1 MKKLLWCCVL
11 LMSMLLHASVAFA
24 QSDNSAGE
32 VLIVTAYTY
41 EGRYEYRYISSL
53 VQAYQE
59 RGGQCKLVVEVLG
72 CQSLD
77 GHEQWFNRFKSLIA
91 KHPNPHFVVL
101 VGAEAI
107 SCYLSLSDPKYKKIP
122 VACVMSQRYAPALRD
137 YSIPALQT
145 DSLNSK
151 LTVDFQEIMKP
162 FNVRF
167 FHYYD
172 YDVESGYR
180 LIQHLYP
187 GTTDLA
193 LISDNTFVGLGE
205 MRVVEEAIRE
215 RYPHINLHFIDGRY
229 LDVDE
234 AVKRVSE
241 LPKKAVA
248 LLCIWRYDRK
258 NVIYLNNADYLF
270 KEANP
275 KLPVFSLTSTGMGY
289 WCIGGASPV
298 YDDKVGEKV
307 AQYIYNYVD
316 LRRVDMPVDYYC
328 YPNEYV
334 IDIKSLK
341 DHGFSR
347 KMIPS
352 RSRLVNDDNGWDEFF
367 EDNKWYLLLLI
378 VVFTLLTIGFILS
391 TRYSFRIRS
400 LMKRLEEEKQSL
412 LRSEAEL
419 RVAKEKAENSNRLKT
434 AFINSMSHEIRT
446 PLNSIVGFS
455 TILEDA
461 TKGNNDVKE
470 YIKII
475 SHNSDLLLKLIN
487 DVLEVSLLD
496 SDMQEFV
503 FVKQD
508 LTELC
513 VNTVALQRASANP
526 FVELRFIH
534 STPSI
539 IAETDSARLEQILVN
554 LVSNAVKFTQVGFVE
569 LKVEPNDAMGEWV
582 FSVTDTG
589 CGIPEEKRE
598 KVFERFIKLDEYTQ
612 GTGLGLSICKL
623 TTQKLGGRIW
633 IDPNYKEGT
642 RFMFTIPYE
651 HKPASDEVTCD

>member
-1 MKKLLWCCVL
+1 
-11 LMSMLLHASVAFA
+11 
-24 QSDNSAGE
+24 
-32 VLIVTAYTY
+32 
-41 EGRYEYRYISSL
+41 
-53 VQAYQE
+53 
-59 RGGQCKLVVEVLG
+59 
-72 CQSLD
+72 
-77 GHEQWFNRFKSLIA
+77 
-91 KHPNPHFVVL
+91 
-101 VGAEAI
+101 
-107 SCYLSLSDPKYKKIP
+107 
-122 VACVMSQRYAPALRD
+122 
-137 YSIPALQT
+137 
-145 DSLNSK
+145 
-151 LTVDFQEIMKP
+151 
-162 FNVRF
+162 
-167 FHYYD
+167 
-172 YDVESGYR
+172 
-180 LIQHLYP
+180 
-187 GTTDLA
+187 
-193 LISDNTFVGLGE
+193 
-205 MRVVEEAIRE
+205 
-215 RYPHINLHFIDGRY
+215 
-229 LDVDE
+229 
-234 AVKRVSE
+234 
-241 LPKKAVA
+241 
-248 LLCIWRYDRK
+248 
-258 NVIYLNNADYLF
+258 
-270 KEANP
+270 
-275 KLPVFSLTSTGMGY
+275 
-289 WCIGGASPV
+289 
-298 YDDKVGEKV
+298 
-307 AQYIYNYVD
+307 
-316 LRRVDMPVDYYC
+316 
-328 YPNEYV
+328 
-334 IDIKSLK
+334 
-341 DHGFSR
+341 
-347 KMIPS
+347 
-352 RSRLVNDDNGWDEFF
+352 
-367 EDNKWYLLLLI
+367 
-378 VVFTLLTIGFILS
+378 
-391 TRYSFRIRS
+391 
-400 LMKRLEEEKQSL
+400 MKRLEEEKQSL

>member
-1 MKKLLWCCVL
+1 MKKYLWCCLL
-11 LMSMLLHASVAFA
+11 LMSMLLRASVAFA
-24 QSDNSAGE
+24 QSDRSAEE
-32 VLIVTAYTY
+32 VLIITSYTY

-53 VQAYQE
+53 VGEYQTL
-59 RGGQCKLVVEVLG
+59 GGESKPVVEVLG

-77 GHEQWFNRFKSLIA
+77 NHDQWFGRFKSLMA
-91 KHPNPHFVVL
+91 KHPNPRFVVL
-101 VGAEAI
+101 VGAEVI
-107 SCYLSLSDPKYKKIP
+107 SCYLSLQDPKYKKIP
-122 VACVMSQRYAPALRD
+122 MACIMTQRYAPALRD
-137 YSIPALQT
+137 NSIPVLQT
-145 DSLNSK
+145 DSLNPQ
-151 LTVDFQEIMKP
+151 LTVDFLEIMKP

-172 YDVESGYR
+172 YDVESDYR

-205 MRVVEEAIRE
+205 KRTVEAVITE
-215 RYPHINLHFIDGRY
+215 RYPHIKIHHIDGRY
-229 LDVDE
+229 LSIDE
-234 AVKRVSE
+234 VLKKVAE
-241 LPKKAVA
+241 LPKKTVG

-258 NVIYLNNADYLF
+258 NVIYMNNADYLF
-270 KEANP
+270 KGANP
-275 KLPVFSLTSTGMGY
+275 QFPVFSLTSTGVGY
-289 WCIGGASPV
+289 WCIGGSTPV
-298 YDDKVGEKV
+298 YEDDLGSKV
-307 AQYIYNYVD
+307 AKYIYNYVD
-316 LRRVDMPVDYYC
+316 LRRVDMPVDKYC
-328 YPNEYV
+328 YPNEYLF
-334 IDIKSLK
+334 DMKSLK
-341 DHGFSR
+341 EHGFSR

-352 RSRLVNDDNGWDEFF
+352 HSRLVNDTDAVERFF
-367 EDNKWYLLLLI
+367 EENKWPLLLLI
-378 VVFTLLTIGFILS
+378 LLFAMLTIGFILS

-461 TKGNNDVKE
+461 TKGNNEVKD
-470 YIKII
+470 YVKII

-503 FVKQD
+503 FIKQD
-508 LTELC
+508 LMELC
-513 VNTVALQRASANP
+513 VKTIAQQRAEAKP
-526 FVELRFIH
+526 FVELRFVH
-534 STPSI
+534 STSTI
-539 IAETDSARLEQILVN
+539 MAETDSERLEQVLVN
-554 LVSNAVKFTQVGFVE
+554 LVGNAVKFTQVGFVE
-569 LKVEPNDAMGEWV
+569 LKAEPNDAMGEWV

-598 KVFERFIKLDEYTQ
+598 TVFERFIKLDEYTQ

-623 TTQKLGGRIW
+623 TIQKLGGRIW

-651 HKPASDEVTCD
+651 HKSTTDVVACD